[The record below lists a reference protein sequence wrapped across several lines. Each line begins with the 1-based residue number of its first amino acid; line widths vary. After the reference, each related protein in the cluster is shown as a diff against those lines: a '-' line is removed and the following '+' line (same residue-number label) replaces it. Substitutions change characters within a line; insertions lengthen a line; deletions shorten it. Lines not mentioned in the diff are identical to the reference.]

1 MKTFKN
7 LLTIIGGIAVIASA
21 KAIYEKK
28 KKSCYLKGK
37 LDAVDDIRKMM
48 DDVLTGTES
57 EETEE
62 EPEEKENEEES

>member
-7 LLTIIGGIAVIASA
+7 LLTIIGGIAVIAGA
-21 KAIYEKK
+21 KTIYEKK
-28 KKSCYLKGK
+28 KKSWYLKGK
-37 LDAVDDIRKMM
+37 LDAVDDIRKMVV
-48 DDVLTGTES
+48 DTLTGKES